1 MEQEDYKNLQSLI
14 AKGEELAE
22 RRPSAPASSRI
33 FETRAKTEESL
44 CYEWFL
50 ESEELIK
57 KLVGEKTKYY
67 KDFVSLSEPKS
78 LTVLPYAYPNPGSE
92 YGTFT
97 YKFLKPEMKN
107 QVAILK
113 AILSSSQ
120 KSNFIDNN
128 TLAQRFDMMNFHIE
142 VVRHGRQPF
151 IESTGYSPKRSI
163 SVKECLTAYDKF
175 IKNIS
180 RIDDTGKSLMS
191 KAFSF
196 EKGKIENG
204 IGKYPIVQVSPL
216 TSENGRNFQD
226 GIKFLAMGLMVG
238 IRNLHLHNTAIDD
251 ELDVDYALHILSI
264 ISFIWKSIDQGITRS
279 LAESS
284 SFNESK
290 QIANVFKEARDY
302 YKNLGISYPSVE
314 DKNKLI
320 KNCITNGN
328 ISSGYSCR
336 PIIISFLKEEKEFIL
351 GSDECTLSEEQKV
364 QLQSIYEFNDIV

>member
-1 MEQEDYKNLQSLI
+1 MELEDYKNLQSLI
-14 AKGEELAE
+14 EKGEELAK
-22 RRPSAPASSRI
+22 RRLSEPASSRAS
-33 FETRAKTEESL
+33 ETQAKTEEDL

-78 LTVLPYAYPNPGSE
+78 LTVLPYTYPSPGSE

-113 AILSSSQ
+113 AILNSSQ

-128 TLAQRFDMMNFHIE
+128 TLAQRFDMMNFHTE
-142 VVRHGRQPF
+142 VVGHGRQPF
-151 IESTGYSPKRSI
+151 IESIEDPPKMSI
-163 SVKECLTAYDKF
+163 SVKECLTAYDVF
-175 IKNIS
+175 IKKIS
-180 RIDDTGKSLMS
+180 NIDDTGMPLMNT
-191 KAFSF
+191 AFSSKKDKTGNHSA
-196 EKGKIENG
+196 E
-204 IGKYPIVQVSPL
+204 YPTVQVSPL
-216 TSENGRNFQD
+216 TSESGRNFQL
-226 GIKFLAMGLMVG
+226 GIKFLSMGLMAG
-238 IRNLHLHNTAIDD
+238 IRNLHLHTTARDD
-251 ELDVDYALHILSI
+251 ELNVDNALHILSI

-290 QIANVFKEARDY
+290 QIANVFKEVRDY

-336 PIIISFLKEEKEFIL
+336 PIIISFLKEEKDFIW
-351 GSDECTLSEEQKV
+351 SNECTLSGEQKEA
-364 QLQSIYEFNDIV
+364 LKNIYDL

>member
-1 MEQEDYKNLQSLI
+1 MELEDYKNLQSLI
-14 AKGEELAE
+14 EKGEELAK
-22 RRPSAPASSRI
+22 RRLSEPASSRAS
-33 FETRAKTEESL
+33 ETQAKTEEDL

-57 KLVGEKTKYY
+57 KLVGEKTEYY
-67 KDFVSLSEPKS
+67 KDFVSLSKPKS
-78 LTVLPYAYPNPGSE
+78 LTVLPDIYPSPGSE

-113 AILSSSQ
+113 AILNSSQ

-142 VVRHGRQPF
+142 VVRHGRQSF
-151 IESTGYSPKRSI
+151 IESTEYSPKRSI

-196 EKGKIENG
+196 ERGKVEKGID
-204 IGKYPIVQVSPL
+204 KYPIVQVSPL
-216 TSENGRNFQD
+216 TLESDRDFQD

-238 IRNLHLHNTAIDD
+238 IRNLHLHTTAIDD
-251 ELDVDYALHILSI
+251 ELDVEDTLHILSI
-264 ISFIWKSIDQGITRS
+264 ISYIWKSIDQGIISS
-279 LAESS
+279 LVESNS
-284 SFNESK
+284 SNE
-290 QIANVFKEARDY
+290 ANQRVQVFKRTRDY
-302 YKNLGISYPSVE
+302 YKNAGASYPSVK

-320 KNCITNGN
+320 ENCIINNN
-328 ISSGYSCR
+328 ISGHDCKG
-336 PIIISFLKEEKEFIL
+336 IISSFLKEEKDFIW
-351 GSDECTLSEEQKV
+351 SNECTLSGEQKEA
-364 QLQSIYEFNDIV
+364 LKNIYDL